1 MFLTFVYVLMEYTVT
16 TKIVPTQQ
24 LKSKN
29 LKYPLS
35 TKFQQYLNIKHFF
48 FLLIIFIQTISCL
61 KC

>member
-1 MFLTFVYVLMEYTVT
+1 MEYTVA
-16 TKIVPTQQ
+16 TKIVPTQR